1 MDVKSIRDSI
11 INSSDDFNKW
21 NSLLEKYGLNGF
33 QHRLIIRLAIYIQKI
48 FCYTNSPSKLANCFI
63 VNNDLNKSYNLR
75 NLLELKIPDKG
86 KYNDYGE
93 DTFEYFFSK
102 FINTVINEIICF
114 RIGKF
119 NRYVKENSNILHLK
133 TLKTFNRFDLK
144 FKIYYSTKK
153 KLH

>member
-1 MDVKSIRDSI
+1 M
-11 INSSDDFNKW
+11 
-21 NSLLEKYGLNGF
+21 
-33 QHRLIIRLAIYIQKI
+33 
-48 FCYTNSPSKLANCFI
+48 
-63 VNNDLNKSYNLR
+63 NNDLNKSYNLR
-75 NLLELKIPDKG
+75 NLLELKIPDKS

-114 RIGKF
+114 RIGK
-119 NRYVKENSNILHLK
+119 YKSSVKENSNILHLK

-153 KLH
+153 K